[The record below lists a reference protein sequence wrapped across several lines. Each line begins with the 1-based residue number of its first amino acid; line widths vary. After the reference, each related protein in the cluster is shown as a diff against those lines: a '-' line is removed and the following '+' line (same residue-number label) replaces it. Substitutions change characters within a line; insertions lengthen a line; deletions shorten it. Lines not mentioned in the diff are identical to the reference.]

1 MTDRSRRIVCA
12 ALLFSLSLN
21 GCVRGFRGTTQT
33 LEITSDPSGV
43 SVLVLP
49 YGERVVTP
57 AKIKASRVRAI
68 TLLAEKFG
76 YRSAIAYVEPQADSI
91 SALLI
96 FGDLLFV
103 PFFLVPAVVQAD
115 LDSGATFA
123 LRPDPIHLELEP
135 KSANALWRDLEP
147 ESSSQVDALP
157 ARPHETQ

>member
-57 AKIKASRVRAI
+57 AKIKASRVRAV

-96 FGDLLFV
+96 FGDLLV

-115 LDSGATFA
+115 RESGATFA

-147 ESSSQVDALP
+147 ESGSQVDVLP
-157 ARPHETQ
+157 TRPHETQ